1 VKLEFEYRVEEI
13 GGALRGA
20 KADDLEA
27 MLNELTM
34 EGWEP
39 VTVTARGSSSNQLL
53 VVLRRQVGRG
63 SRDRSSTWP

>member
-1 VKLEFEYRVEEI
+1 MKLEFEYRVEEL

-27 MLNELTM
+27 MLNELAS

-53 VVLRRQVGRG
+53 VVLRRRAGRRT
-63 SRDRSSTWP
+63 RDRSSTWP